1 MQRNL
6 EIIKEIITQESMN
19 IILEKEKL
27 TQQMRKISLKF
38 FNEFCDVYLDKIDE
52 GKYILEVHFN
62 DDNYYEIDIS
72 DADTID
78 VFSEN
83 ILRDF
88 VNERFI
94 DKESIGE
101 NRNNE
106 RYFRKY
112 NQ

>member
-6 EIIKEIITQESMN
+6 EIIKKIITKESMN
-19 IILEKEKL
+19 IMLKKEEL

-38 FNEFCDVYLDKIDE
+38 FNEFCDVYLDKISE

-62 DDNYYEIDIS
+62 DDNYYEIDIC
-72 DADTID
+72 DTDTID
-78 VFSEN
+78 IFSEN

-94 DKESIGE
+94 DKESHGE
-101 NRNNE
+101 NRNNI
-106 RYFRKY
+106 RHFRKY
-112 NQ
+112 N